1 MHSPKNLRFRIEG
14 MSCAACSS
22 RLERVL
28 GTIPEVAGVSV
39 NLASATADVTPAD
52 TLAPDAFPALAEAVR
67 TRTAAAGF
75 TAFDIQPDEDEAA
88 SFTQGEEA
96 AREHVHMLKTRLY
109 PEFFFSGLL
118 VLVSMGHMLGMPL
131 PASIDPAI
139 NPLANGLLQLALT
152 LPVIFTGRDFYRKGI
167 PSLLRGAP
175 NMDSLVAVGTGA
187 AFLYSLWN
195 VLTMLANSDLHA
207 RMALSM
213 DLYFESVAVLITL
226 ISLGKYFEMA
236 SRLRT
241 SDALGA
247 LMRLTPE
254 TALRLASTSPTAPA
268 SSTDPILPTEIPLS
282 AVVQGDILQVRPG
295 SRVPVDGEV
304 LSGASA
310 IDASMLTGESMP
322 VEIGPGDPVTGGTL
336 NTTGVFTMRA
346 LRVGAD
352 TALARMARMVR
363 EAQGSKA
370 PIARMADR
378 VSLYF
383 VPAVMALATLSALLW
398 FFVGHASLAET
409 MRIFVAVLV
418 VACPCALGLATP
430 MSIMVGTG
438 RGARLGVLV
447 KNGTALEL
455 SGRIDTLVFD
465 KTGTLTLG
473 QPELVHIDALSTSC
487 SEDQSLALAASLEAA
502 SEHPLAAAIL
512 RAAESRSLSLQPV
525 ADFLSIPGRG
535 LQALLPDG
543 GPVHLGNQALME
555 SLSIPLPSTLAPLLQ
570 SHADQGRTALLLAHN
585 RTLIALL
592 AVADSPR
599 PEAAE
604 VIRALQA
611 RHIRVLMLSGDNQ
624 RTATAIAAQLG
635 ITEVIADVLPDGKEA
650 VIASLQAQNH
660 LVGMVGDGVND
671 APALARAD
679 LGLVV
684 STGIDVAIEAGDII
698 LLSSPNAPALHGVL
712 NALALGRA
720 TLRNIRENLFWAFGY
735 NVLLIPIATGVLKL
749 FGGPGLSPMLAG
761 AAMALSSVSVVLNA
775 LRLGR
780 AKLE

>member
-1 MHSPKNLRFRIEG
+1 MQSPKKLRFRIEG

-28 GTIPEVAGVSV
+28 GTIDGVAQVAV
-39 NLASATADVTPAD
+39 NLASATADVTPKSD
-52 TLAPDAFPALAEAVR
+52 LAPESFPALAEAVR
-67 TRTAAAGF
+67 TRTTAAGF
-75 TAFDIQPDEDEAA
+75 TAFDIRPDEDEAVA
-88 SFTQGEEA
+88 FAQGEEA
-96 AREHVHMLKTRLY
+96 AREHVHTLKARLY
-109 PEFFFSGLL
+109 PEFFFSALL

-131 PASIDPAI
+131 PAAIDPML

-152 LPVIFTGRDFYRKGI
+152 LPVMFSGRDFYRKGI

-175 NMDSLVAVGTGA
+175 NMDSLVAVGTGS

-195 VLTMLANSDLHA
+195 VLAMLAASDLHA
-207 RMALSM
+207 RMTLAM

-254 TALRLASTSPTAPA
+254 TALRLSSSSDPA
-268 SSTDPILPTEIPLS
+268 TQPLEIPLS
-282 AVVQGDILQVRPG
+282 EVLPGDLLQVRPG

-304 LSGASA
+304 ISGTSA

-322 VEIGPGDPVTGGTL
+322 VDIKPGDTVTGGTL
-336 NTTGVFTMRA
+336 NTSGVFTMRA

-352 TALARMARMVR
+352 TALARMARMVK

-383 VPAVMALATLSALLW
+383 VPAVMGLATLSALLW
-398 FFVGHASLAET
+398 YFAGHASFAET

-473 QPELVHIDALSTSC
+473 QPELIHIDVFSTLSTNEC
-487 SEDQSLALAASLEAA
+487 LALAVSLEAV

-512 RAAESRSLSLQPV
+512 RAAATQSLTPQPV
-525 ADFLSIPGRG
+525 TDFRAIPGRG
-535 LQALLPDG
+535 LQATLASATPLL
-543 GPVHLGNQALME
+543 LGNLAFMAE
-555 SLSIPLPSTLAPLLQ
+555 NAIPLPPTLPSILQ
-570 SHADQGRTALLLAHN
+570 AHADQGRTALLLAQSG
-585 RTLIALL
+585 TLIALL
-592 AVADSPR
+592 AVADAPR

-624 RTATAIAAQLG
+624 RTASAIAAQIG
-635 ITEVIADVLPDGKEA
+635 ITEVIADVLPEGKEA
-650 VIASLQAQNH
+650 VIASLQAEGR

-684 STGIDVAIEAGDII
+684 SSGIDVAIEAGDII

-712 NALALGRA
+712 NALNLGRA

-735 NVLLIPIATGVLKL
+735 NVLLIPIATGLLKL
-749 FGGPGLSPMLAG
+749 FGGPSLSPMLAG
-761 AAMALSSVSVVLNA
+761 GAMALSSVSVVLNA
-775 LRLGR
+775 LRLSR
-780 AKLE
+780 EKITK